1 MTASIIITICGLM
14 ILAYI
19 FDVTS
24 SKTRIPSVILLLVLG
39 WIVKQVAD
47 VFKIS
52 FPNME
57 QQLPAIGTIGLILIV
72 LEGSL
77 ELEIHKSNLPL
88 IGKSAIVAL
97 LPMLLLS
104 FGLAQAIYYFDP
116 AVSFKESLAN
126 AIPLAV
132 ISSAVAISSVKNLIP
147 SQKEFIIYESS
158 LSDVF
163 GVIFFNFV
171 TLHKE
176 INTYTF
182 GYFFL
187 DMVVI
192 LIISIIATV
201 GLAFLLSKIK
211 HKVKFAPIIILI
223 IMIYYISKIYHL
235 PALIFILLFGL
246 LMGNLEQLKKI
257 KWINKFQPE
266 ILNKEVGKFK
276 ELTTEFTFLI
286 RALFFIMFGFLI
298 KTADLLNT
306 KTIFW
311 SSGIVISIFMIR
323 AVILKLVKVKA
334 QPLVYISP
342 RGLITVLLFLSIPSN
357 QTSKLINNSLLIQ
370 VIIFTALIMMIGL
383 MFTSNENLK
392 KQKPK

>member
-1 MTASIIITICGLM
+1 MSASIIITICGLLL
-14 ILAYI
+14 LAYI

-39 WIVKQVAD
+39 WSVKQIAD

-52 FPNME
+52 FPSLE
-57 QQLPAIGTIGLILIV
+57 EQLPAIGTIGLILIV

-88 IGKSAIVAL
+88 IGKSAIAAL

-116 AVSFKESLAN
+116 LISFKDSLVN

-147 SQKEFIIYESS
+147 AQKEFIIYESS

-171 TLHKE
+171 TLEKE
-176 INTYTF
+176 INVGSF
-182 GYFFL
+182 GYFFI
-187 DMVVI
+187 DMIVI
-192 LIISIIATV
+192 LLISIVATI
-201 GLAFLLSKIK
+201 GLTFLLSKIK

-223 IMIYYISKIYHL
+223 ILIYYISKIYHL

-246 LMGNLEQLKKI
+246 MIGNLDQLKKI
-257 KWINKFQPE
+257 RFLSKLQPE
-266 ILNKEVGKFK
+266 ILNKEVEKFR

-298 KTADLLNT
+298 QTKELLNP
-306 KTIFW
+306 KSIIW
-311 SSGIVISIFMIR
+311 AIGIVLAIFVLR
-323 AVILKLVKVKA
+323 AIVLKLAKVTL
-334 QPLVYISP
+334 QPLLFISP
-342 RGLITVLLFLSIPSN
+342 RGLITILLFLSIPAS
-357 QTSKLINNSLLIQ
+357 QTSSIINNSLLIQ
-370 VIIFTALIMMIGL
+370 VIIITALIMMFGL
-383 MFTSNENLK
+383 MFTSNK
-392 KQKPK
+392 KN